1 MKGLIIYITAILL
14 CLCLL
19 AGCGSQQ
26 KADES
31 SAADSYQQ
39 VSQEEVTQKD
49 SSEASSS
56 EEPTEPVSEM
66 RITITAGEHVISA
79 VLYNNA
85 AGRALWEKL
94 PLTLP
99 MMNL

>member
-1 MKGLIIYITAILL
+1 MRITASFPDRLSKERKPAMKGLIIYITAILL

-56 EEPTEPVSEM
+56 EEPTEPREPTRYPSSMEC
-66 RITITAGEHVISA
+66 
-79 VLYNNA
+79 
-85 AGRALWEKL
+85 
-94 PLTLP
+94 LT
-99 MMNL
+99 NL